1 MADIS
6 NFVSALTQGNED
18 AVVIGNAA
26 QVGNDTPSTYGVSGG
41 ALPADWDRIWRFTDN
56 ASNGWLVFPFVA
68 GNHTWPTTNHKIVGF
83 YIYLEDVTP
92 SAETPLFGCSN
103 STGRDFANWVASEF
117 NFTLILETD
126 GDIRLV
132 DDSNGTVATAT
143 TPLSADTWHR
153 VEIRTLIHATTGEVQ
168 VWVDGTDIFGGN
180 QTSITMV
187 TDTEAWWFVG
197 GLNAEIGDV
206 YTFFAGGYCMINST
220 AASDRL
226 DSDFEVVGP
235 YQSTDFSGRTPDNG
249 DALDDS
255 GAGAD
260 WANVN
265 DIPFSDETRD
275 TDAVEYE
282 GSGALAGSIDYD
294 NGPTN
299 TRAGP
304 NGDSRV
310 DSDAAIKGWKGIWRL
325 ERGNG
330 SGTTHTAYIGD
341 DAATWSSGF
350 DSVDVALG
358 ATPANFYFVTDD
370 STNMPTSSQ
379 HFTVGFGKGAGG
391 REIYCHE
398 MAAFVLHV
406 PAAEAGVPEL
416 TMATRIPT

>member
-1 MADIS
+1 MTADIS

-18 AVVIGNAA
+18 ANAVTNAA
-26 QVGNDTPSTYGVSGG
+26 QITQVTTPVPPSPADDWDYVWQFTGNASQGGLTFPRDAGNITGPTSNYIIISKYFRWTDLSPGSEYTFLAAQQNIG
-41 ALPADWDRIWRFTDN
+41 AL
-56 ASNGWLVFPFVA
+56 G
-68 GNHTWPTTNHKIVGF
+68 GNIAF
-83 YIYLEDVTP
+83 ELR
-92 SAETPLFGCSN
+92 LQ
-103 STGRDFANWVASEF
+103 
-117 NFTLILETD
+117 TD
-126 GDIRLV
+126 GDLV
-132 DDSNGTVATAT
+132 LRDDAAGIVATAT
-143 TPLSADTWHR
+143 TPFTVNTYHR
-153 VEIRTLIHATTGEVQ
+153 IEVRLLPGQSGTGRCQ
-168 VWVDGTDIFGGN
+168 VWVDGTDIFSGEQSGDFETSYSFCGQIVIQGPPASSGNMFCTGGP
-180 QTSITMV
+180 
-187 TDTEAWWFVG
+187 FH
-197 GLNAEIGDV
+197 
-206 YTFFAGGYCMINST
+206 INST

-226 DSDFEVVGP
+226 DSELEVVGH